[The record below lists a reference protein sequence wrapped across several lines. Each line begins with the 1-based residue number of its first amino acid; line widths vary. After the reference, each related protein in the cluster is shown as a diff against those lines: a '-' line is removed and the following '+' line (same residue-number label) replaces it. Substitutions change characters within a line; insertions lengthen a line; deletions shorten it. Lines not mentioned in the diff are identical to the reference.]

1 MSSSNDTGILLEPY
15 LTPYHVIIYP
25 TLTLTLMTLIY
36 GVYIPTFI
44 SAVHSLVSRRK
55 ALASSNVYLIGSV
68 SLFVL
73 ATLFTAT
80 EVWGLTRQAVIEFDA
95 AKTRDY
101 DRFRQYRIQDDAKTV
116 WNGILDTSSP
126 LMNTLADWMLIH
138 RCCIVWNRNKIVLY
152 SLVLIAT
159 VLNGLFLSTS
169 LVEAASYNLPH
180 LPIHIAVMVTQMTD
194 NTVLAIAIFQ
204 VLLASMTGGRIWWI
218 SRQARKVLGSHIN
231 AKYWA
236 IVAIIIES
244 GVLYGSSRVIE
255 QILIYV
261 EVFQFRNFIDFSI
274 ISTLMSG
281 LAPTLIIARV
291 AQSKSVDNVEQA
303 MSTLHFADGL
313 NNPERSTD
321 TEGGG
326 HLRRQSLDNNGL
338 APVKIDKIVGPLPIS
353 QP

>member
-15 LTPYHVIIYP
+15 LSPYHVIIYP

-36 GVYIPTFI
+36 VSDEQALLTTGVYIPTFI
-44 SAVHSLVSRRK
+44 SAVHSLVSCRK
-55 ALASSNVYLIGSV
+55 VLASSNIYFIGSV

-73 ATLFTAT
+73 AMLFTGT

-101 DRFRQYRIQDDAKTV
+101 DQFLQYRIQDDVKTI
-116 WNGILDTSSP
+116 WNGILDTSPP

-138 RCCIVWNRNKIVLY
+138 RCYIMWNRNKIVLY

-159 VLNGLFLSTS
+159 VLNGLFLSTN
-169 LVEAASYNLPH
+169 LVTAAAYNLPQF
-180 LPIHIAVMVTQMTD
+180 PTHIAEIAIQITD

-204 VLLASMTGGRIWWI
+204 VLLAFMTGGWIWWI
-218 SRQARKVLGSHIN
+218 SRQARKVMGSHIN

-244 GVLYGSSRVIE
+244 GILYGSSLVIQ
-255 QILIYV
+255 QILMYV
-261 EVFQFRNFIDFSI
+261 EVFRFRSSVDFSI

-281 LAPTLIIARV
+281 LAPTLIIAQV

-303 MSTLHFADGL
+303 VSTMDFADG
-313 NNPERSTD
+313 PKRSTD
-321 TEGGG
+321 TGGG
-326 HLRRQSLDNNGL
+326 GQPLDNGL
-338 APVKIDKIVGPLPIS
+338 APVKIDKIVGP
-353 QP
+353 